1 MKTLTEQFID
11 NNLQELLKGEDLRE
25 TFDNFIGHP
34 VTRFEEGE
42 LFQDSKGN
50 ILQIESIIEDI
61 YLNRIAAVIF
71 NSNFHFIRN
80 IQQHQDVEFI
90 RLDNGVVFYAKN

>member
-25 TFDNFIGHP
+25 KFDAYIGHP
-34 VTRFEEGE
+34 VTRFVEGE
-42 LFQDSKGN
+42 VYQDSKGN
-50 ILQIESIIEDI
+50 TLQVIKITEDL
-61 YLNRIAAVIF
+61 YHNRMMECLMD
-71 NSNFHFIRN
+71 NSTFFYN

-90 RLDNGVVFYAKN
+90 RLDNGVVFYAN

>member
-1 MKTLTEQFID
+1 MKTTEQFID
-11 NNLQELLKGEDLRE
+11 NNLYELLNGEDLRE
-25 TFDNFIGHP
+25 KFDEYIGHP
-34 VTRFEEGE
+34 VTRFVEGE
-42 LFQDSKGN
+42 IYQDSNGN
-50 ILQIESIIEDI
+50 TLQIESIIEDI

-71 NSNFHFIRN
+71 NSNFHFIHN

>member
-1 MKTLTEQFID
+1 MKTTEDFID
-11 NNLQELLKGEDLRE
+11 NHLNELLKGEDLHE
-25 TFDNFIGHP
+25 TFDSFIGHP

-42 LFQDSKGN
+42 VYQDSKGN
-50 ILQIESIIEDI
+50 TLQIESIIEDI

-71 NSNFHFIRN
+71 NSNFHFIHN

-90 RLDNGVVFYAKN
+90 TLDNGVTFYAQ

>member
-1 MKTLTEQFID
+1 MKTTEEFID
-11 NNLQELLKGEDLRE
+11 NHLNELLNGEDLRE
-25 TFDNFIGHP
+25 TFDSFIGHP

-42 LFQDSKGN
+42 VYQDSKGN
-50 ILQIESIIEDI
+50 TLQIESIIEDI

-71 NSNFHFIRN
+71 NSNFHFIHN

-90 RLDNGVVFYAKN
+90 RLDNGVVFYAQN